1 MKNYKNYISLGIL
14 IFVMCGIIFAFST
27 ITKNNNLSA
36 SNSENQNQN
45 TTQTPKF
52 EFVPARQSLNSSIS
66 FENNFGGSNFDEVNF
81 VYYLND
87 YYLIGSTLS
96 TDKYFENNKSSSVYV
111 LICDSLGNA
120 KNVYTLNFDSEIKV
134 VDAKIFSNSIYI
146 LIDSDGTKLV
156 EFNLSSTTLKIV
168 YSINETPLNLV
179 VSSQPIVVTTLT
191 NKTNFH
197 FLNSNKTF
205 SLNYKIENI
214 VLGCDYANGT
224 LLIFNANNAVFVG
237 ILNLDSFEEIIQ
249 IENSNLITF
258 NITNLNFVF
267 VIKSQENYLVKIYDL
282 NFESE
287 AELKI
292 PNGTDFK
299 LFYYNNQHYLTYLT
313 NNYLNMISFCNHG
326 DTLNSK
332 TILSGVAS
340 YNFQIVNNLVAC
352 LTSNTDGSIS
362 LNSFNF
368 IGNLEKSVTIPSS
381 LNLNITS
388 FELNYNLNFFVVG
401 NFKMANSL
409 ITNNFG
415 SSDIFVCEIK
425 F

>member
-27 ITKNNNLSA
+27 ITKNNNLNA
-36 SNSENQNQN
+36 SNSQNQNQN

-134 VDAKIFSNSIYI
+134 IDAKIFSNSIYI
-146 LIDSDGTKLV
+146 LIENEGTKLV

-168 YSINETPLNLV
+168 YSIIETPLNLV

-197 FLNSNKTF
+197 FL
-205 SLNYKIENI
+205 
-214 VLGCDYANGT
+214 
-224 LLIFNANNAVFVG
+224 
-237 ILNLDSFEEIIQ
+237 
-249 IENSNLITF
+249 
-258 NITNLNFVF
+258 
-267 VIKSQENYLVKIYDL
+267 
-282 NFESE
+282 
-287 AELKI
+287 
-292 PNGTDFK
+292 
-299 LFYYNNQHYLTYLT
+299 
-313 NNYLNMISFCNHG
+313 
-326 DTLNSK
+326 
-332 TILSGVAS
+332 
-340 YNFQIVNNLVAC
+340 
-352 LTSNTDGSIS
+352 
-362 LNSFNF
+362 
-368 IGNLEKSVTIPSS
+368 
-381 LNLNITS
+381 
-388 FELNYNLNFFVVG
+388 
-401 NFKMANSL
+401 
-409 ITNNFG
+409 
-415 SSDIFVCEIK
+415 
-425 F
+425 